1 MCTRRPLAHTL
12 GFLVLS
18 FSKVAVVG
26 IDKSF
31 AVEVGSSSSMLHKSN
46 LLEFIFQSSLHGYK
60 GVAVHLIA
68 VGKEE
73 GGEDAQAQLVVPDT
87 SCGEGMTKVTSSNM
101 SATFCPGYCC
111 GLRLSNLHF
120 IVLKHLSE
128 LLCRALMTCIQMI
141 GRQKS
146 SGRQSSM
153 YFLKDM
159 SRLSSRV

>member
-1 MCTRRPLAHTL
+1 MVLVDLDPVLEPCLPLPPPCL
-12 GFLVLS
+12 PLVLPVILTYMWLNNLGMITQS
-18 FSKVAVVG
+18 HCYG

-60 GVAVHLIA
+60 GVAVLLA

-87 SCGEGMTKVTSSNM
+87 SCCEGLTKVTSSNM

-111 GLRLSNLHF
+111 GLRLS
-120 IVLKHLSE
+120 K
-128 LLCRALMTCIQMI
+128 TCI
-141 GRQKS
+141 S
-146 SGRQSSM
+146 L
-153 YFLKDM
+153 F
-159 SRLSSRV
+159 